1 MGIWHLP
8 EPSPTLYPTRLPPSP
23 DTRGFEFASD
33 GKEDDIF
40 WIYAEIA
47 AQAQGTIHS
56 DIVVVAI

>member
-1 MGIWHLP
+1 MDIWHLP

-56 DIVVVAI
+56 DIVVVAV